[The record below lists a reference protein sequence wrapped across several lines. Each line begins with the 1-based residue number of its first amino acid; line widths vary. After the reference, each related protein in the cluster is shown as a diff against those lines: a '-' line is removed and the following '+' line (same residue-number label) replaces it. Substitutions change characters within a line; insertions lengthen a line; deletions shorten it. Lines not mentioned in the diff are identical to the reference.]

1 MERTALEALR
11 EVLDPLGI
19 RWVLIGALAANRYRV
34 TTRLTQDVD
43 LLLSDAG
50 AGLGVLER
58 ALGEAGWS
66 VRHASPGGEILR
78 LRHAQLGAADL
89 ILASTDYERRAIARA
104 RSEVLAPGR
113 EVLVLAP
120 EDVVV
125 MKLIAGRAQD
135 VADVEAIL
143 AAKAP
148 LDESYVEE
156 WAEVWGVLE
165 AWRRIRSG

>member
-1 MERTALEALR
+1 M
-11 EVLDPLGI
+11 
-19 RWVLIGALAANRYRV
+19 
-34 TTRLTQDVD
+34 
-43 LLLSDAG
+43 
-50 AGLGVLER
+50 
-58 ALGEAGWS
+58 
-66 VRHASPGGEILR
+66 
-78 LRHAQLGAADL
+78 
-89 ILASTDYERRAIARA
+89 
-104 RSEVLAPGR
+104 
-113 EVLVLAP
+113 LAP